1 MLRQNDPVCSEKT
14 YISLYNT
21 YAKKLNNFVYYKCG
35 DSKEAEDIVQESF
48 VRLWKN
54 CDNVPLEKA
63 RSFLF
68 TVANNLF
75 LNIVAHRK
83 VVLHYA
89 REKPVGIDEES
100 PQFVLEEK
108 EYMDK
113 LQTAISNLS
122 EAQRTAFLMNR
133 IDGLKYTEIAEALG
147 ISVKAVEKRIHKAL
161 VSLRNE
167 IEGF

>member
-1 MLRQNDPVCSEKT
+1 MLQQDSPVCSEKT
-14 YISLYNT
+14 YTSLYNA
-21 YAKKLNNFVYYKCG
+21 YAETLNNFVYYKCG

-48 VRLWKN
+48 IRLWKN
-54 CDNVPLEKA
+54 CNKVPFEKA

-75 LNIVAHRK
+75 LNIVAHKK

-89 REKPVGIDEES
+89 KEKTGDVDQES
-100 PQFVLEEK
+100 PQFILEEK
-108 EYMDK
+108 EYLNK
-113 LQTAISNLS
+113 LQTAIANLS
-122 EAQRTAFLMNR
+122 EAQRTAFLLNR
-133 IDGLKYTEIAEALG
+133 IDGMKYAQIAETLG

-167 IEGF
+167 IEGI